1 MKILIT
7 GASSGIGAACAKK
20 FADNGHSL
28 ILVARRADRLASM
41 KSTYKHC
48 EIFVQDI
55 CDLSSLEKT
64 IKENKKLFEGV
75 DVVINN
81 AGLAL
86 GLNKFQDAKI
96 EELETMIDTN
106 FKGLVFISKLILP
119 FFIAK
124 NSGHI
129 INLGSVAARWN
140 YPQGHIYCATKS
152 AVHTLTTSMRYDLLG
167 TNIRVSEISP
177 GMVETEFSEVRLGD
191 KDKAKKVYAGMKP
204 LSPEDVAESIYWMS
218 QQPAHVNIQ
227 ELVIYPTAQAAPGF
241 VHRD

>member
-20 FADNGHSL
+20 FADNGHG
-28 ILVARRADRLASM
+28 LVLMARRADRLAVM
-41 KSTYKHC
+41 KSTYKNC

-64 IKENKKLFEGV
+64 IKEDTKLFEGV

-152 AVHTLTTSMRYDLLG
+152 AVHTLTASMRYDLLG

-204 LSPEDVAESIYWMS
+204 LTPEDVAESIYWMS

>member
-1 MKILIT
+1 MKVLIT
-7 GASSGIGAACAKK
+7 GASSGIGAACAEK
-20 FADNGHSL
+20 FAENGHTL
-28 ILVARRADRLASM
+28 ILMARRADRLEKL
-41 KSTYKHC
+41 KSKYKNC
-48 EIFVQDI
+48 YTFAQDVS
-55 CDLSSLEKT
+55 DLVSLEKT
-64 IKENKKLFEGV
+64 IKENASLFLDI

-86 GLNKFQDAKI
+86 GLNKFQDSKI
-96 EELETMIDTN
+96 SDLETMIDTN
-106 FKGLVFISKLILP
+106 FKALVFISKLILP
-119 FFIAK
+119 FFLQRNA
-124 NSGHI
+124 GHI

-152 AVHTLTTSMRYDLLG
+152 AVHALTQSMRYDLLG

-191 KDKAKKVYAGMKP
+191 ADKAKKVYAGMKP
-204 LSPEDVAESIYWMS
+204 LTSFDIAESIYWIS
-218 QQPAHVNIQ
+218 QRPAHVNIQ

>member
-1 MKILIT
+1 MKVLIT

-20 FADNGHSL
+20 FANNGHSL
-28 ILVARRADRLASM
+28 ILMARRFERLQEM
-41 KSTYKHC
+41 KSKFKDC
-48 EIFVQDI
+48 EIFAQDI
-55 CDLSSLEKT
+55 SELTSLEKT
-64 IKENKKLFEGV
+64 IKVNDKLFSDV

-96 EELETMIDTN
+96 EDLETMIDTN
-106 FKGLVFISKLILP
+106 FKALVFISKLILP
-119 FFIAK
+119 FFIRK